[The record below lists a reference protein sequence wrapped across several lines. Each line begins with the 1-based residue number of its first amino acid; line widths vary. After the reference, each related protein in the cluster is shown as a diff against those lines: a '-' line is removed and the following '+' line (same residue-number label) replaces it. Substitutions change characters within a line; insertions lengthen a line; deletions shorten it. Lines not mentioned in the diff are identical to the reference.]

1 MVLLLLGS
9 QKTNTC
15 CRYCSLAPESK
26 GFLMYSSHS
35 LPVMNL
41 ENLIA
46 VFTFPL
52 SNIFLYFWMVIC
64 SWYANVSESNHCGQT
79 LGSVLFF
86 DKVIMLDKNNHKLF
100 DTVLHAESILL
111 IKTHK
116 LLVLRFSIIDCIS
129 PSSCFGIYA

>member
-1 MVLLLLGS
+1 MVLLFLGS
-9 QKTNTC
+9 RKTNTC

-35 LPVMNL
+35 LLVMNL

-46 VFTFPL
+46 VFSFPL

-64 SWYANVSESNHCGQT
+64 SWYVNVSVSNHCGRT
-79 LGSVLFF
+79 LGSFLFF

-100 DTVLHAESILL
+100 DIVLRAESILL
-111 IKTHK
+111 MTYK
-116 LLVLRFSIIDCIS
+116 LWVFRFSIIDCIS
-129 PSSCFGIYA
+129 PSSCLGKYA